1 MKKKLVLSVFAVCT
15 VFVSSV
21 MAYAEAAYPLNLS
34 PRQATAN
41 TDWIYFP
48 AGKMKIHIE
57 NKGPRSIHYF
67 VLEYCPYYECPALQ
81 SGEVKPGKTLDI
93 SARHLAGKYMFKI
106 DNDESLSSK
115 ASGTLS
121 Q

>member
-1 MKKKLVLSVFAVCT
+1 MKKIVLSFFAVYT
-15 VFVSSV
+15 VFVFSA
-21 MAYAEAAYPLNLS
+21 MAYAEAAYPLHLS
-34 PRQATAN
+34 SRQATAN

-67 VLEYCPYYECPALQ
+67 VLEYCPYDECPALK
-81 SGEVKPGKTLDI
+81 SGEVKPGKTLDV
-93 SARHLAGKYMFKI
+93 SVLHLAGKYMFKM
-106 DNDESLSSK
+106 DNDESLSSE
-115 ASGTLS
+115 AIGTLS

>member
-1 MKKKLVLSVFAVCT
+1 MRKKLVLSFFAICT
-15 VFVSSV
+15 IFVLSA
-21 MAYAEAAYPLNLS
+21 MTYADTAYPLQLNTGQ
-34 PRQATAN
+34 PTAH

-57 NKGPRSIHYF
+57 NKGSRPIHFY
-67 VLEYCPYYECPALQ
+67 VLEYCPYYECSALR
-81 SGEVKPGKTLDI
+81 SGEVEPGKTLDI
-93 SARHLAGKYMFKI
+93 SAPHPAGKYMFKM
-106 DNDESLSSK
+106 DNDEFLSSE